1 MKFKELFYY
10 WGYRPRT
17 REYTFDLDH
26 FDLPR
31 EGRVDFALWRH
42 PKQQRGELTQADVDG
57 LRAYLPAGHVG
68 IDIGAHTG
76 DTTLPMALAAGPS
89 GAVFALEP
97 NPHVFKV
104 LLANAALNR
113 TKTNI
118 FPLNLAATEADREF
132 DFQYS
137 DPGFC
142 NGGYLAGLSR
152 RRHAHFFTL
161 RVRGV
166 NLYEY
171 MQREFSQ
178 YVPRIVYVKIDT
190 EGYDRAVAA
199 SLKQLLIDNRPFLRS
214 EIYRR
219 TDREQREAYYQD
231 LRDLGYRI
239 HKFNGEADPLGQEVA
254 RSEMMSWDHYDIF
267 AVHESRG

>member
-1 MKFKELFYY
+1 MKVKELFYY

-26 FDLPR
+26 FELPR
-31 EGRVDFALWRH
+31 EGRVEFALWRH
-42 PKQQRGELTQADVDG
+42 PKQRRGEITQAAVDG
-57 LRAYLPAGHVG
+57 LRSFLPQGQVG
-68 IDIGAHTG
+68 IDVGAHTG
-76 DTTLPMALAAGPS
+76 DTTIPMALAAGTA

-97 NPHVFKV
+97 NPYVFKV

-118 FPLNLAATEADREF
+118 FPLNLAATETDGEF

-142 NGGYLAGLSR
+142 NGGYLKGLSR
-152 RRHAHFFTL
+152 RRHAHFFKL

-166 NLYEY
+166 NLLDYL
-171 MQREFSQ
+171 QREFPD
-178 YVPRIVYVKIDT
+178 YVRRIIYLKIDT

-199 SLKQLLIDNRPFLRS
+199 SLRQLLVDNRPFLRS

-219 TDREQREAYYQD
+219 TGREEREAYYED

-239 HKFNGEADPLGQEVA
+239 YRFESEEDHVGRQLA
-254 RSEMMSWDHYDIF
+254 RGDMMAWEHYDIF
-267 AVHESRG
+267 AIHDRRA